1 MRDTI
6 AAIASGITASG
17 IGIVRISGPGAFR
30 VLEKIFRFAN
40 PNKKVSTQKANTI
53 HYGYIYD
60 GDEKIDEVLVMLMKA
75 PHTYTAED
83 TVEIDCHGGPYVM
96 QQILSV
102 ALRSGARMAEPG
114 EFTKRAF
121 LNGRIDLSEAEAV
134 MDVIGAGS
142 EDALKSSIMQLG
154 GSLKREITALR
165 EEIITEVAF
174 IESALDDPEHYD
186 LTGHTE
192 EMTSHIKDILGRL
205 DRLASSFNEGRLV
218 REGIYTVIL
227 GKPNAGKSSL
237 LNYVSGMERAIVTD
251 IAGTTRDT
259 LTEHIRMAGLSLN
272 LTDTA
277 GIRESTD
284 RVEQI
289 GVEKARKAA
298 ADADLLL
305 VMIDGSVPLDKEDR
319 EILASS
325 EGKQA
330 VILLNKS
337 DLPQIVTA
345 EEIGKISEHK
355 VIVFSA
361 KDGTGLPEMEETVR
375 YMFYHNEINF
385 NDQIYV
391 TSARHKNALEQ
402 ALRSLKLV
410 QNSISQGLPED
421 FFSIDLQDAYQS
433 LGEITGETVGD
444 DVIDRI
450 FERFCTGK

>member
-1 MRDTI
+1 M
-6 AAIASGITASG
+6 
-17 IGIVRISGPGAFR
+17 
-30 VLEKIFRFAN
+30 LEKIFRFAN

-53 HYGYIYD
+53 HYGFIYD

-102 ALRSGARMAEPG
+102 TLRSGARMAEPG

-142 EDALKSSIMQLG
+142 EDALKSSLMQLG

-192 EMTSHIKDILGRL
+192 EMTSHIKDILERLGRL
-205 DRLASSFNEGRLV
+205 AASFNEGRLV

-259 LTEHIRMAGLSLN
+259 LEETVRIGGIVLRIA
-272 LTDTA
+272 DTA
-277 GIRESTD
+277 GIRNTGDVIEK
-284 RVEQI
+284 I
-289 GVEKARKAA
+289 GVERALLSAER
-298 ADADLLL
+298 ADLILA
-305 VMIDGSVPLDKEDR
+305 VFDTSVPLSEEDEKIFEKIKGR
-319 EILASS
+319 RAI
-325 EGKQA
+325 
-330 VILLNKS
+330 VLL
-337 DLPQIVTA
+337 I
-345 EEIGKISEHK
+345 
-355 VIVFSA
+355 SA
-361 KDGTGLPEMEETVR
+361 KEETGMDELARVIR
-375 YMFYHNEINF
+375 DMFFGGQLHINEQTMLTN
-385 NDQIYV
+385 V
-391 TSARHKNALEQ
+391 RHKECVEDAVS
-402 ALRSLKLV
+402 SLKLV
-410 QNSISQGLPED
+410 LDAVNDGMPED
-421 FFSIDLQDAYQS
+421 FYTVDFMDAYAALGRI
-433 LGEITGETVGD
+433 LGEQVEDDLVET
-444 DVIDRI
+444 I
-450 FERFCTGK
+450 FAKFCMGK